1 MKVAAANGIA
11 SLRRDVAGGRSLPE
25 AVAAAGA
32 LSAGAALDELSQA
45 GRMLHGAGPVQ
56 VLLEE
61 EGVTD
66 VVIHRGGVWAD
77 RGEGMQQ
84 ADLAVGG
91 EREVRALAVRLAA
104 LAGVRLDDAAP
115 IADGV
120 LPSGV
125 RLHAVI
131 PPVAADGTSISLR
144 THRQRDF
151 TLTELER
158 RGAVGPAGR
167 ALLADL
173 MVGRAN
179 GVISGA
185 TGTGKTTLLAALLR
199 EVDSRERIVCVE
211 EVTELRP
218 EHPHVVHLQAR
229 AANVQAS
236 GEVSLAELVRA
247 SLRMRPDRI
256 VLGEARGAEI
266 REVLTAMNTGHSGSW
281 VTLHAN
287 SARDVPV
294 RLAAL
299 GALAGWDAATVAR
312 QAGAALDVVVHLA
325 RWGGT
330 RVVAEIAEAVRDD
343 AGGLRL
349 RTVLRRR
356 GDTETRVNEWSG

>member
-1 MKVAAANGIA
+1 MTSALSRIRRQVAAG
-11 SLRRDVAGGRSLPE
+11 VPVPV
-25 AVAAAGA
+25 AVAESGA
-32 LSAGAALDELSQA
+32 LSAVAARRELGEAS
-45 GRMLHGAGPVQ
+45 GMLRGAGPVQ
-56 VLLEE
+56 ALLDE
-61 EGVTD
+61 EGITD

-77 RGEGMQQ
+77 RGEGMRP
-84 ADLAVGG
+84 AGLAVGG

-151 TLTELER
+151 TLDELQR
-158 RGAVGPAGR
+158 RGACGPEGR

-173 MVGRAN
+173 VAGRAN

-199 EVDSRERIVCVE
+199 EVDPRERIVCVE

-218 EHPHVVHLQAR
+218 DHAHVVHLQAR

-236 GEVSLAELVRA
+236 GEVTLTDLVRA

-281 VTLHAN
+281 FTLHAN

-299 GALAGWDAATVAR
+299 GALAGWDEAAVTR
-312 QAGAALDVVVHLA
+312 QAGAALDVVVHVE
-325 RWGGT
+325 RRGGQ
-330 RVVAEIAEAVRDD
+330 RVVAEIAEAIRGE
-343 AGGLRL
+343 GGALRL
-349 RTVLRRR
+349 RPLLRRR
-356 GDTETRVNEWSG
+356 GDGEVRVNAWAG

>member
-1 MKVAAANGIA
+1 MSGLARIRRLVADGRDVPHAVAGAGAISAAAA
-11 SLRRDVAGGRSLPE
+11 LAEL
-25 AVAAAGA
+25 AAAEG
-32 LSAGAALDELSQA
+32 S
-45 GRMLHGAGPVQ
+45 LHGAGPVQ
-56 VLLEE
+56 ALLDE

-66 VVIHRGGVWAD
+66 VTIHRGGVWAD
-77 RGEGMQQ
+77 RGEGMVP
-84 ADLAVGG
+84 AGISVGG

-120 LPSGV
+120 LPTGV

-131 PPVAADGTSISLR
+131 PPVAADGTAISLR

-151 TLTELER
+151 TLAELER
-158 RGAVGPAGR
+158 RGSLSEHSR
-167 ALLADL
+167 ALLAEL
-173 MVGRAN
+173 VAGRAN
-179 GVISGA
+179 GVITGA

-199 EVDSRERIVCVE
+199 EVDPHERIVCVE

-218 EHPHVVHLQAR
+218 EHPHVVHLQSR

-281 VTLHAN
+281 FTLHAN

-299 GALAGWDAATVAR
+299 GALAGWDPATVGL
-312 QAGAALDVVVHLA
+312 QAGAALDVVVHVE
-325 RWGGT
+325 RRGGL
-330 RVVAEIAEAVRDD
+330 RQVVEIAEAVRGP
-343 AGGLRL
+343 GGELTLRSL
-349 RTVLRRR
+349 GRRER
-356 GDTETRVNEWSG
+356 QCSG